1 MRTSPVI
8 DMDAAANPDIRGLLF
23 DLDGTLLDSAPDLT
37 AALNRVRA
45 GFDLSPV
52 PVAAVRKGVSR
63 GARGMLELGLPGVT
77 GADLEQAKNDFLQ
90 FYAELGTSHSEAYAG
105 VAELLHMI
113 EGAGMPWGIVTN
125 KYAALTL
132 PIVRSLGW
140 HQRAAAVI
148 CGDTAAAAK
157 PSPLP
162 VLMAAEQLQLAPSQL
177 LMVGDDVRDIEAGQA
192 AGCATAAVAW
202 GYGEADLLGKD
213 IADHI
218 FIKINDMSHF
228 IKQIIESDSGLDA
241 GMNTA
246 SAEVPSSCQ

>member
-1 MRTSPVI
+1 MN
-8 DMDAAANPDIRGLLF
+8 AAANGQMRGLLF

-45 GFDLSPV
+45 GFDLAPV

-63 GARGMLELGLPGVT
+63 GARGMLELGLPGVI
-77 GADLEQAKNDFLQ
+77 GADLEQAKNDFLE
-90 FYAELGTSHSEAYAG
+90 FYAELGTSHSEAYDG
-105 VAELLHMI
+105 VTELLHMI
-113 EGAGMPWGIVTN
+113 ESAGMPWGIVTN

-162 VLMAAEQLQLAPSQL
+162 VLMAATQLQLAPSQL

-192 AGCATAAVAW
+192 AGCKTAAVAW

-218 FIKINDMSHF
+218 FLEIKDMSRF
-228 IKQIIESDSGLDA
+228 IKHLIDAGADADA
-241 GMNTA
+241 GMTTA
-246 SAEVPSSCQ
+246 SAEASSSCQ